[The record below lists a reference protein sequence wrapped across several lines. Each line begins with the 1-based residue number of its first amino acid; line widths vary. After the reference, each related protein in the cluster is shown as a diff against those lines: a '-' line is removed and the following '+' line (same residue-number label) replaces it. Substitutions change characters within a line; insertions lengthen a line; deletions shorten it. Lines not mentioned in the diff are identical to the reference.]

1 MHLGPLHRPLQDC
14 HLLWFDFQQTIH
26 RQFHDATLV
35 STTPSRR
42 MVWAIPISLAATDGI
57 EVSLFSCGYLDVSV
71 PRVRFDGLCI
81 QPPMTAEAAGFPH
94 SEILGSKLGYQL
106 P

>member
-1 MHLGPLHRPLQDC
+1 MLVPATPARRP
-14 HLLWFDFQQTIH
+14 
-26 RQFHDATLV
+26 
-35 STTPSRR
+35 
-42 MVWAIPISLAATDGI
+42 VWAIPISLAATDGI
-57 EVSLFSCGYLDVSV
+57 EVSLFSYGYLDVSV
-71 PRVRFDGLCI
+71 PRVRFDDLYI